1 MAGYKIISA
10 IQTLIGLFL
19 AFSLVDGMSAIG
31 MNDAF
36 FGTISAW
43 WNPFTFWG
51 YLIAAIFLL
60 QLVKVFTVKTE

>member
-19 AFSLVDGMSAIG
+19 AFSMVDYLSAIG

-43 WNPFTFWG
+43 WNIFTFWG
-51 YLIAAIFLL
+51 YLVAAIFLL

>member
-10 IQTLIGLFL
+10 IQTVIGLFL
-19 AFSLVDGMSAIG
+19 AVSYLDDAVDFG

-36 FGTISAW
+36 FNATTGW
-43 WNPFTFWG
+43 WCFGAFIA
-51 YLIAAIFLL
+51 YLLAAIFLL